1 MIHIFCSSLYE
12 NPNRRHC
19 ISLNPRIVQ
28 DLDYCCLL
36 RRSSLSPNN
45 SLAEVFSLLTIEEF
59 ILDQNLAAAFN
70 SLIIRVFHHFTEL
83 SRKNMISLMFCHKSW
98 KYGSNMMFML
108 LNSINVIFC
117 KWQLLSIKENICAE
131 RPWKSYALQDAKK

>member
-36 RRSSLSPNN
+36 RRSSSSPNN

-59 ILDQNLAAAFN
+59 ILDQNLAAALYLFN
-70 SLIIRVFHHFTEL
+70 NSCFPPFYRAVKEKYDLFNVLSQELKIRIEYDV
-83 SRKNMISLMFCHKSW
+83 
-98 KYGSNMMFML
+98 
-108 LNSINVIFC
+108 
-117 KWQLLSIKENICAE
+117 
-131 RPWKSYALQDAKK
+131 DATQ